1 MFEIRDDEIDV
12 ERIMARIRENLKQRA
27 PVCRESYDD
36 DAAIAWPGEPV
47 SPLLDMVGH
56 HLSRLRFLQDPKPQG
71 PIAAHGSELVERAKR
86 YIRGLLAPYHRA
98 IFARQAEF
106 NSSLVSLMTELL
118 NRLEKSLEVLEARHE
133 RSTSDLAKQVGELE
147 DHSAVQHR
155 TSEESA
161 AKYVELSRHF
171 EDLRQ
176 EMILQKRRLDLI
188 LTELRNKSGNE
199 GESVAKL
206 VSLKDRLMD
215 HSYFLFE
222 NRYRGSREGIKKRQ
236 EAYVPIFQETL
247 TLLDRATAA
256 MPLIV
261 LDVGCGRG
269 EFLELLRE
277 NGVPA
282 KGIDVNEDMVYVCQ
296 ERGLDVEQTSAIDY
310 LRALSDDSLAGIIAC
325 QFIEHLST
333 EDMIELVKLCHR
345 KLVSGG
351 RAVFETMNPL
361 SILTSATNFYLDI
374 SHQKPIHPLA
384 FQSLVETIGFMNS
397 EIRFL
402 SPYPEE
408 TRFLLLNTDDGELLK
423 LNQNF
428 TRLNDI
434 LFGYQDYAVI
444 CSK

>member
-1 MFEIRDDEIDV
+1 
-12 ERIMARIRENLKQRA
+12 
-27 PVCRESYDD
+27 
-36 DAAIAWPGEPV
+36 
-47 SPLLDMVGH
+47 
-56 HLSRLRFLQDPKPQG
+56 
-71 PIAAHGSELVERAKR
+71 
-86 YIRGLLAPYHRA
+86 
-98 IFARQAEF
+98 
-106 NSSLVSLMTELL
+106 MTELL
-118 NRLEKSLEVLEARHE
+118 NRLEKSLEVLEARHERSTSDLAKQVGELEKSLEVLEARHE